1 MRYGFFI
8 TTKPA
13 FSRENAGFAVFLL
26 FVINLFYSDSAGVE
40 LLNSQNVTAAAAATL
55 SESTW

>member
-13 FSRENAGFAVFLL
+13 FLREDAGFAIFLL
-26 FVINLFYSDSAGVE
+26 FVIKLLHSSDAGEE
-40 LLNSQNVTAAAAATL
+40 LLNSQKVTAAAAATL

>member
-13 FSRENAGFAVFLL
+13 FSRENAGFAIFLL
-26 FVINLFYSDSAGVE
+26 FVIKLLHSSDAGEE

>member
-13 FSRENAGFAVFLL
+13 FSRENAGFAIFFL
-26 FVINLFYSDSAGVE
+26 FVIKLLYSFGVGVGF
-40 LLNSQNVTAAAAATL
+40 LNSQNVTAAAAATL
-55 SESTW
+55 SEST